1 MVAEFFA
8 TARER
13 HAIFLR
19 RAAGQ
24 PRPWTTDPVMHEYRI
39 TNVFRELDRTTQ
51 WFRKHVRD
59 PLRGGPEVLLATAVF
74 RWFNRVET
82 GEALFL
88 QRGLFN
94 RGKKTA
100 FETFLESGDAG
111 VLKFAAQAYLP
122 RGPYCTGAYMITS
135 PQGLDKLSGMCEV
148 IKRFD
153 EASRSFLSHATPL
166 GWRDVAAQCLQLRG
180 AGVSLEA
187 TWRWLKEFDFQG
199 PFHAYEVVTDLRHTA
214 LLDRA
219 PDIMT
224 WANPG
229 PGAQRGLNRIHG
241 RRRAPVEGQ
250 TARRA
255 LRVPIKGE
263 QAQREMQELL
273 AASRRAD
280 YWPQWSDSLGRY
292 TCDGAHGE
300 DMSLMQSVPPEPD
313 NWPAWEMREV
323 EMWLCEFDK
332 IMRVRSGDGAPR
344 GRYER

>member
-1 MVAEFFA
+1 MEHGVAVMADMVAEFFA

-13 HAIFLR
+13 HSIYLR

-24 PRPWTTDPVMHEYRI
+24 PRPWTEDPVMHTYRI
-39 TNVFRELDRTTQ
+39 TNVFRELDKTTR
-51 WFRKHVRD
+51 WFRENVRD
-59 PLRGGPEVLLATAVF
+59 PLRDRPEVLLATVVF

-82 GEALFL
+82 GEAIFCQRNLLGGGMTSFEHFL
-88 QRGLFN
+88 KHGNELVLR
-94 RGKKTA
+94 
-100 FETFLESGDAG
+100 DA
-111 VLKFAAQAYLP
+111 VRAYCGA
-122 RGPYCTGAYMITS
+122 GPYMTGAYMITS
-135 PQGLDKLSGMCEV
+135 PQGYDKLSGMCEV
-148 IKRFD
+148 IRRFCVSD
-153 EASRSFLSHATPL
+153 RTLASVQQS
-166 GWRDVAAQCLQLRG
+166 WRRAAENMLRDRGKWRLEDV
-180 AGVSLEA
+180 
-187 TWRWLKEFDFQG
+187 WRWLREFEFQG

-241 RRRAPVEGQ
+241 RRRDLAEGQ

-255 LRVPIKGE
+255 LRVPIKGQ
-263 QAQREMQELL
+263 QAQAEMQDLL
-273 AASRRAD
+273 AASRLSEN
-280 YWPQWSDSLGRY
+280 WPQYNLNND
-292 TCDGAHGE
+292 TFAHRNYEIGFVGQR
-300 DMSLMQSVPPEPD
+300 DWLT
-313 NWPAWEMREV
+313 WEMRDV